1 FPDGTPMSEFA
12 FRPNTLYYGDCLDV
26 MKNWPDA
33 SVDLIYL
40 DPPFKSDAKY
50 NILFGKD
57 TEGKAR
63 DPMAQFTAFQDT
75 WYWTNDAN
83 ESVEKIKGAVG
94 HPAHK
99 AICGL
104 AEMLPETGMLAYL
117 VYMADR
123 TAQMR
128 RLLKDTGSIYLHCD
142 PSASH
147 YLKTIMDCVF
157 GAKNFRNE
165 IVWRKYA
172 GRKSNAKVK
181 YPTQHDCIFFYAKDA
196 AAHFAPQYLPM
207 TDLEISKKYTN
218 VDEDGRRYRL
228 AWGRNYQTKG
238 EQRKIYL
245 DDQPGRMIGT
255 LWVEDGLQLNTSS
268 SERLGYPTQKPLALL
283 ERIIQASSNKGEVVL
298 DPFCGCGTT
307 AHAAY
312 NLKRK
317 FLGIDISPFAITRV
331 CKDRLKNAAGMEVRG
346 LPTDLQSAH
355 AMWKDN
361 PFKFERWAVTTLP
374 GFVPND
380 IQTGDGGIDGRGM
393 MLHKPEGEK
402 GYVVAQVKGGSF
414 TPDQLRALLSQLRG
428 KKVSMG
434 VFVTLEKVKPTPTML
449 KVQTDAGSL
458 TQGTHKYNRIQFWSI
473 AEYFEKVRSPLP
485 PMRDPGTG
493 GGMQE
498 TIPTE

>member
-1 FPDGTPMSEFA
+1 MSEFA
-12 FRPNTLYYGDCLDV
+12 FRPNTLYHGDCRDV
-26 MKNWPDA
+26 MQEWNDGC
-33 SVDLIYL
+33 VDLIYL
-40 DPPFKSDAKY
+40 DPPFNSDAKY
-50 NILFGKD
+50 NILFGKGA
-57 TEGKAR
+57 EGKVR

-75 WYWTNDAN
+75 WYWTNEAD

-117 VYMADR
+117 VYMADSI
-123 TAQMR
+123 AQMR

-165 IVWRKYA
+165 IVWHKYK
-172 GRKSNAKVK
+172 GVK
-181 YPTQHDCIFFYAKDA
+181 NTATKKFTTATDSIFFYAKAADA
-196 AAHFAPQYLPM
+196 VFNVQYQPM
-207 TDLEISKKYTN
+207 TQKYI
-218 VDEDGRRYRL
+218 DAEYKYKDADGRRYAQLR
-228 AWGRNYQTKG
+228 GRMYQQTGKP
-238 EQRKIYL
+238 RKKYL
-245 DDQPGRMIGT
+245 DENPGTPMQS
-255 LWVEDGLQLNTSS
+255 LWTGLYLNTSS
-268 SERLGYPTQKPLALL
+268 KERLGYPTQKPLALL

-434 VFVTLEKVKPTPTML
+434 VFVTLEKVKPTPTMI

>member
-1 FPDGTPMSEFA
+1 MSEFA

-165 IVWRKYA
+165 IVW
-172 GRKSNAKVK
+172 
-181 YPTQHDCIFFYAKDA
+181 
-196 AAHFAPQYLPM
+196 
-207 TDLEISKKYTN
+207 
-218 VDEDGRRYRL
+218 
-228 AWGRNYQTKG
+228 
-238 EQRKIYL
+238 
-245 DDQPGRMIGT
+245 
-255 LWVEDGLQLNTSS
+255 
-268 SERLGYPTQKPLALL
+268 
-283 ERIIQASSNKGEVVL
+283 
-298 DPFCGCGTT
+298 
-307 AHAAY
+307 
-312 NLKRK
+312 
-317 FLGIDISPFAITRV
+317 
-331 CKDRLKNAAGMEVRG
+331 
-346 LPTDLQSAH
+346 
-355 AMWKDN
+355 
-361 PFKFERWAVTTLP
+361 
-374 GFVPND
+374 
-380 IQTGDGGIDGRGM
+380 
-393 MLHKPEGEK
+393 
-402 GYVVAQVKGGSF
+402 
-414 TPDQLRALLSQLRG
+414 
-428 KKVSMG
+428 
-434 VFVTLEKVKPTPTML
+434 
-449 KVQTDAGSL
+449 
-458 TQGTHKYNRIQFWSI
+458 
-473 AEYFEKVRSPLP
+473 
-485 PMRDPGTG
+485 
-493 GGMQE
+493 
-498 TIPTE
+498 